1 MAENEKVILE
11 LDGKVSM
18 TSNIEIIFGLLL
30 S

>member
-30 S
+30 P